1 MKKFSIIPII
11 LLLCGQQVSA
21 QEANTTGD
29 SILKKIEMLNK
40 EVSSLKSKSKVQPYF
55 SSKSGLG
62 FATPDSS
69 YSMNIRFRMQN
80 RAMMST
86 VSDEEFEPAS
96 WEARVRRCRLS
107 FTGHVAN
114 PKISYYLQLSFS
126 RGDMDWS
133 DADASKLNT
142 SPNVVRDAMMYYK
155 ATKNLQ
161 LGIGQTKLPGNR
173 QRSVSSGALQFY
185 DRSIVNGTF
194 TTDRDFGI
202 FVNHNAH
209 LGKEFIVRTKL
220 AASSGEGRNS
230 VSSNP
235 GLAYTGRIE
244 ILPMGAFTDNGDYFE
259 GDVARESKP
268 KLSIAGAYHFNDLAV
283 RSGGQLGKD
292 LLATKSFNVYIT
304 DIVFKYKGLAISSE
318 YIRRDTDGSPV
329 FPGTDGKSKSILT
342 GDGVNTQ
349 LSYCT
354 KKMWEVALRHSLIT
368 PHKDVKSLYKEQ
380 EQYGLG
386 VSKYINKHKV
396 KVQGNIFYNRERDMK
411 LNTDHNKHFFAVFQI
426 ELGI

>member
-1 MKKFSIIPII
+1 
-11 LLLCGQQVSA
+11 
-21 QEANTTGD
+21 
-29 SILKKIEMLNK
+29 
-40 EVSSLKSKSKVQPYF
+40 
-55 SSKSGLG
+55 
-62 FATPDSS
+62 
-69 YSMNIRFRMQN
+69 
-80 RAMMST
+80 
-86 VSDEEFEPAS
+86 
-96 WEARVRRCRLS
+96 
-107 FTGHVAN
+107 
-114 PKISYYLQLSFS
+114 
-126 RGDMDWS
+126 
-133 DADASKLNT
+133 
-142 SPNVVRDAMMYYK
+142 
-155 ATKNLQ
+155 
-161 LGIGQTKLPGNR
+161 
-173 QRSVSSGALQFY
+173 
-185 DRSIVNGTF
+185 
-194 TTDRDFGI
+194 
-202 FVNHNAH
+202 
-209 LGKEFIVRTKL
+209 
-220 AASSGEGRNS
+220 
-230 VSSNP
+230 
-235 GLAYTGRIE
+235 
-244 ILPMGAFTDNGDYFE
+244 
-259 GDVARESKP
+259 
-268 KLSIAGAYHFNDLAV
+268 LSIAGAYHFNDLAV

-292 LLATKSFNVYIT
+292 LLATKSFNVYIA